1 MNEKVTTGIRIIF
14 GLFCLFF
21 GINNFAQFLTF
32 PPIPGDGGEL
42 LRIYADSGF
51 MNLISVLEILGGLA
65 LLVKKYIPLA
75 LTVLIAILFNA
86 TIFHALHDPGNII
99 GALLGLI
106 MGLVLVYVYKVRFF
120 SLMSS

>member
-1 MNEKVTTGIRIIF
+1 MNEKVTIIVRILF

-21 GINNFAQFLTF
+21 GLNNFAQFIVF

-42 LRIYADSGF
+42 LRIYGASGF
-51 MNLISVLEILGGLA
+51 MHLIAIMEILGGLA
-65 LLVKKYIPLA
+65 LLTKKYIPLA

-86 TIFHALHDPGNII
+86 TVFHALHDPENIV

-106 MGLVLVYVYKVRFF
+106 MGLVLVYAYKVRFF

>member
-1 MNEKVTTGIRIIF
+1 MNEKVTTAIRIIF

-21 GINNFAQFLTF
+21 GINNFAKFIVF

-42 LRIYADSGF
+42 LRIYAESGF
-51 MNLISVLEILGGLA
+51 MNLIGVLEILGGIA

-86 TIFHALHDPGNII
+86 TLFHVLHDPGNIA

-106 MGLVLVYVYKVRFF
+106 LGLVLVYAYKVRFF

>member
-1 MNEKVTTGIRIIF
+1 MNEKVTRIVRIIF
-14 GLFCLFF
+14 GVFCLFF
-21 GINNFAQFLTF
+21 GINSFAHFIEF

-51 MNLISVLEILGGLA
+51 MYLIAALEIIGGLA
-65 LLVKKYIPLA
+65 LLIKKYIPLA
-75 LTVLIAILFNA
+75 LMVLIAILFNA
-86 TIFHALHDPGNII
+86 TVFHALHDPGNIF

-106 MGLVLVYVYKVRFF
+106 MGLVLVYAYKVRFF